1 MLKIFTNAPKISIL
15 LALCFFITSCGEKV
29 ISTSKDINEANAMI
43 VALKESGI
51 DANRN
56 PTGEL
61 GKEVYQVTVED
72 GFFSTGAE
80 REAMR
85 ILTDS
90 CLPYSPPAPIAE
102 GGMGV
107 PSASVESEKRKRQAQ
122 MDLDQ
127 LFRAYK
133 GVTCVKSILVYPEK
147 SIESLK
153 PFPSSAT
160 IKIQYKKFNPAL
172 TVDVVKAQTAG
183 AVEKLDP
190 ANVSVV
196 LEPVDVQ
203 SAQLNSSE
211 SWKKLFITGGVA
223 IGLIGVLMI
232 IMLWMRKRKPSEEE
246 YEEESDLLEENEL
259 NLLESGEDE

>member
-1 MLKIFTNAPKISIL
+1 MLKIFTNTPKLFIL
-15 LALCFFITSCGEKV
+15 SALCLFVTSCGVKPITE
-29 ISTSKDINEANAMI
+29 SKDINEANAMI

-51 DANRN
+51 DADRSQS
-56 PTGEL
+56 GDL
-61 GKEVYQVTVED
+61 GKEVYKVMVED

-85 ILTDS
+85 ILTDN
-90 CLPYSPPAPIAE
+90 CLPYKPPTPIAE

-147 SIESLK
+147 SIDSLE

-160 IKIQYKKFNPAL
+160 IHIRYKKFNPAL
-172 TVDVVKAQTAG
+172 TVDVVRAQTAG
-183 AVEKLDP
+183 AVEKLNP

-196 LEPVDVQ
+196 LEPVDIEP
-203 SAQLNSSE
+203 AQLNSSE

-232 IMLWMRKRKPSEEE
+232 FVLWMRKRKPPEEE
-246 YEEESDLLEENEL
+246 YEDETDLLEENEL